1 MLLCGM
7 LWITGRCSKCVS
19 GSPIQFGIKRGVWG
33 QRIGEVPKGWIV
45 YPAKMS
51 LVLGIRKSTILDPS
65 KDSVLL
71 FALKEVA
78 KLWRIV
84 GQTGRYEK
92 FSGILC
98 ANNWWLS
105 FRNMVGHYGGR
116 TGSALIMK
124 FNSSQN
130 FDYVRRSVTKVSE
143 DYRGPIRQRLIA
155 RFFPHLNRDD
165 EQMGSITMEGCLSAI
180 SCGFGSVF
188 RSNSG
193 LLRSIGGLFGGGSTS
208 TYEIDLHKR
217 EYDQT
222 DCRDGFQP
230 RRQVPAWAGL
240 LVLVVNIGCAAL
252 GGWCGGQ
259 LIGAGHSRAGY
270 CACILRGSVSLA
282 ALIWLAWTFGLC
294 AGCGA

>member
-165 EQMGSITMEGCLSAI
+165 EQMG
-180 SCGFGSVF
+180 
-188 RSNSG
+188 RS
-193 LLRSIGGLFGGGSTS
+193 LW
-208 TYEIDLHKR
+208 
-217 EYDQT
+217 
-222 DCRDGFQP
+222 RD
-230 RRQVPAWAGL
+230 
-240 LVLVVNIGCAAL
+240 AL
-252 GGWCGGQ
+252 A
-259 LIGAGHSRAGY
+259 LSRADS
-270 CACILRGSVSLA
+270 AAFSAATAAFSEALA
-282 ALIWLAWTFGLC
+282 ACSAAAVLRRMKSICTNANTTKPIVAMASSHVGKSPPGLDCLYWL
-294 AGCGA
+294 